1 MMRCKIC
8 IRPGLETIVPP
19 RCKRGR
25 GGGSFF
31 SQSSL
36 SSLSPSLSFMCRKRR
51 RCLKKCT
58 FATEDAK
65 KTEEGGKEGGSVR
78 TGFVRQWKG
87 RGSSRRFLP
96 HREPPILFLY
106 AA

>member
-1 MMRCKIC
+1 MI
-8 IRPGLETIVPP
+8 
-19 RCKRGR
+19 
-25 GGGSFF
+25 FF

-65 KTEEGGKEGGSVR
+65 KTEEGGREGGSVR